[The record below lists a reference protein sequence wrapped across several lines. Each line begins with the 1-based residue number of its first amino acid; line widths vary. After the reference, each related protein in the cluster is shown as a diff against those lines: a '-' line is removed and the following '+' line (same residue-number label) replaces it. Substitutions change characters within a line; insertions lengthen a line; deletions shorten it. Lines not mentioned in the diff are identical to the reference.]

1 MCCNIKD
8 LNNQKFIQYISKDV
22 DISPENKIRVKDI
35 LNDKWDDFVIYAN
48 QHNLKIRN
56 IVFHEVERVRKC
68 GCLSEGYYTYVCE
81 DCDQIKLVPFH
92 CHSRFCS
99 SCGVANILRKTDM
112 ILSRL
117 VKAPHRHI
125 VFTIPEELRNLFKK
139 HRKTCLDILFDS
151 VKDTLNYTIHKFK
164 KSEKYA
170 LGFISC
176 LHTFGR
182 DLKWNPHIHVLFC
195 EYASGVSNIYRKVPI
210 FFEQLRKSFQH
221 MLLSKLEKHFGKMN
235 FRPLKNQ
242 IYSHTK
248 HGFYVYAKENFSL
261 NAKDTSKYI
270 IRYTCRPAIAES
282 RIVYYDGEIVKFWY
296 DRHEDG
302 KRVVETLSVF
312 DFFKLI
318 ISHIPDKGFNMIR
331 YYGFYCRPIRSSKKL
346 FKLFA
351 HTYFKARTCINS
363 WRNRIR
369 FYFGI
374 DPLICKS
381 CGKVMTLDS
390 IKINDKYYCFNSS

>member
-1 MCCNIKD
+1 
-8 LNNQKFIQYISKDV
+8 
-22 DISPENKIRVKDI
+22 
-35 LNDKWDDFVIYAN
+35 
-48 QHNLKIRN
+48 
-56 IVFHEVERVRKC
+56 
-68 GCLSEGYYTYVCE
+68 
-81 DCDQIKLVPFH
+81 
-92 CHSRFCS
+92 
-99 SCGVANILRKTDM
+99 
-112 ILSRL
+112 
-117 VKAPHRHI
+117 
-125 VFTIPEELRNLFKK
+125 
-139 HRKTCLDILFDS
+139 
-151 VKDTLNYTIHKFK
+151 
-164 KSEKYA
+164 
-170 LGFISC
+170 
-176 LHTFGR
+176 
-182 DLKWNPHIHVLFC
+182 
-195 EYASGVSNIYRKVPI
+195 
-210 FFEQLRKSFQH
+210 

-248 HGFYVYAKENFSL
+248 QGFYVYAKENFSL

-282 RIVYYDGEIVKFWY
+282 RIIYYDGEIVKFWY